1 MTTLINIFR
10 SRTRSLLTMAGI
22 AVGVFAVVLISTV
35 GSVGT
40 AEVSRTLLTMG
51 VDTLL
56 IQTADNAVSVTLD
69 DSDIS
74 AVRSIDGV
82 SAVMPLMASI
92 TEAKMINCHS
102 GSGYSSG
109 SGYRLG
115 SGRRLESYVWGVDK
129 SADNLISLT
138 AKYGRLINNSDTAA
152 RSKVCVI
159 DEQFAI
165 ETYGRGNIV
174 GKKLSMFLGGKYH
187 EFEIVGIA
195 HSGLSSLQGM
205 LTNIMPGFMYIPI
218 TTMQQLCGRTTYD
231 KIAVKLSNS
240 DSDSAIVKSIT
251 GMLDEVNECT
261 DGYTCNNLLSQ
272 KRQLDDILSIVTTA
286 LSLVAGISL
295 VVSGISVMTTMMMSV
310 NERTREIG
318 IKKSIGAK
326 SRNIC
331 AEFLIESVTLTL
343 IGSAAGIGAGLLLS
357 FAGCLILGLPFTVNV
372 VSLLVSALA
381 AAAIG
386 AVFGAYP
393 AVKAARMHPAEALRT

>member
-102 GSGYSSG
+102 GSGYG
-109 SGYRLG
+109 SN

-174 GKKLSMFLGGKYH
+174 GKTLSMFLGGKYH

-231 KIAVKLSNS
+231 KIAVKLSDSN
-240 DSDSAIVKSIT
+240 SDSAIVKSIT

-331 AEFLIESVTLTL
+331 AEFLAESVTLTL

-393 AVKAARMHPAEALRT
+393 AVKAAKMHPAEALRT